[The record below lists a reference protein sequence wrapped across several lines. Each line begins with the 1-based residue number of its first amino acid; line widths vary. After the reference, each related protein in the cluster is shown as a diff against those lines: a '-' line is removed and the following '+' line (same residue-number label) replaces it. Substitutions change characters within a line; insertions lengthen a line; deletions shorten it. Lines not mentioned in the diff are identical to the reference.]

1 MPVIVIEL
9 FLVLGA
15 VLAFAVWQFRD
26 LAQERRRREQRQR
39 QAALTDGAA
48 GEGPR
53 GTTTTSADDHAR

>member
-39 QAALTDGAA
+39 QESLRGGAA
-48 GEGPR
+48 GEGTR
-53 GTTTTSADDHAR
+53 GTTTRADDHAH